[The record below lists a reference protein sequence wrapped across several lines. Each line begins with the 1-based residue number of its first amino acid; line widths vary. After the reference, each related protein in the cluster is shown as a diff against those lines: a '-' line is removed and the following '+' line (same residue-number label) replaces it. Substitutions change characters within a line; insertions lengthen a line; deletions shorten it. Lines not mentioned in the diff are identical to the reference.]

1 MAMKTNTVERWV
13 TIAGALTAL
22 TLLTSLLLLTG
33 CNTVKGVA
41 KDIYSVTEGIQNE
54 MSNDNHGDDVRH
66 NDWD

>member
-1 MAMKTNTVERWV
+1 MKTNTVERWV